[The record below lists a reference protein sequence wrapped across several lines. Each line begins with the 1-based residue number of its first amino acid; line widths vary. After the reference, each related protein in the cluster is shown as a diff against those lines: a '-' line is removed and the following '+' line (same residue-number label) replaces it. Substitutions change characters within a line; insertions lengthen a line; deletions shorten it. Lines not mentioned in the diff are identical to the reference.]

1 MQLYNDSIE
10 NLKIAHNWLLIVTF
24 VKLEISPLK
33 PVELTYTLIY
43 IPNLEQ
49 SQILSPK
56 SSIEGKRVVKILN
69 ARNLI
74 RKANISINIPQSIS
88 IIDLLGS

>member
-24 VKLEISPLK
+24 VKLETSPLK
-33 PVELTYTLIY
+33 LVELTYTLIY

-49 SQILSPK
+49 SQILSLK

>member
-24 VKLEISPLK
+24 VKLETSPLK
-33 PVELTYTLIY
+33 LVELTYTLIY

>member
-24 VKLEISPLK
+24 VKLETSPLK